1 MWVSD
6 SLRQEGETSQLRGL
20 VSPPCLWESDTHTL
34 GTVYIYETA
43 RRYTE
48 YPIRPYTCHI
58 NSSWARFFFSA
69 KTEDKKFKKIF
80 QLCRSNYNR
89 EALQLIF
96 GRCIKEF
103 DTPCHIFSLS
113 RVVFYALGTMLFYI
127 WLQTIQNAPH
137 CWNVICP
144 FATNGTQRICW
155 CCYNQTQFGEM
166 QRWSL

>member
-1 MWVSD
+1 MEPN
-6 SLRQEGETSQLRGL
+6 LC
-20 VSPPCLWESDTHTL
+20 PCLKIAFSFPIECSDQTSSCLRPQLKLSNTFVKIHIL
-34 GTVYIYETA
+34 ASTA
-43 RRYTE
+43 LTKA
-48 YPIRPYTCHI
+48 CL
-58 NSSWARFFFSA
+58 FFFSA
-69 KTEDKKFKKIF
+69 KTEDKKFKKNF

-155 CCYNQTQFGEM
+155 CFYNQTQFGEM